1 MSNFNNFRNDP
12 LAELDY
18 ILENTGHD
26 TWGWVFYRCTYS
38 SDNDWS
44 EFMKELKRLSLKDFQ
59 YYGASETMVK
69 KQIWTVIEDRDKLEN
84 ASKSDVRRMFNEWV
98 HSPEA
103 AAEQPNAKQPVSE
116 GYPPIP
122 RYTYC
127 MHVDETSLRSV
138 LDKSRDWHVNII
150 NRHWI
155 PEEEESD
162 DDEADPEDDED
173 FDEVCDADIWPEI
186 EGCTEEDVGWQMA
199 SDGDLVVGYIEYC
212 HHNHWRLY
220 YERPSQ
226 RAESAEVLTNL
237 SRLELDAKT

>member
-1 MSNFNNFRNDP
+1 MSNYNNFRDDP
-12 LAELDY
+12 LAELDH

-44 EFMKELKRLSLKDFQ
+44 EFMKELKRLSLEWFEV
-59 YYGASETMVK
+59 YGASEAMVK

-103 AAEQPNAKQPVSE
+103 AAEQPHAKQPVSE
-116 GYPPIP
+116 GDLP

-162 DDEADPEDDED
+162 NDEEDPEDDEGSG
-173 FDEVCDADIWPEI
+173 EVCDADIWPEI
-186 EGCTEEDVGWQMA
+186 EGCTEEDVGWQE
-199 SDGDLVVGYIEYC
+199 GDLVVGYIGYC
-212 HHNHWRLY
+212 HHNHWCLY
-220 YERPSQ
+220 YERPLQ
-226 RAESAEVLTNL
+226 RAESADVLTNL
-237 SRLELDAKT
+237 SCLELDTKH